1 MSLLHT
7 YSDGSKLITLSAKEL
22 ISIPTWKG
30 NRILD
35 LEHAGR
41 IKAAIASDVKM
52 LDSNYSIIQYVE
64 PNVDG
69 APVVQRYL
77 IDGQHRA
84 SVVRDFFR
92 DTLCEPDFTVT
103 VREKTV
109 ESESDAVDY
118 FNAINNVKRQYWKT
132 DPMLIV
138 NRYIQEIER
147 FLNTN
152 TRSPLVRCN
161 GKRPYLSSDRLRE
174 GLLKYAENLKSS
186 DEELRKFLDG
196 IVRENDIILKSLEV
210 ESLSNGKNRALIERT
225 IHIQFALAY
234 YSDLPWIGRIL
245 NIKRP

>member
-1 MSLLHT
+1 MLHT
-7 YSDGSKLITLSAKEL
+7 YNDGSKLHLISAKEL

-35 LEHAGR
+35 LEHAAR
-41 IKAAIASDVKM
+41 IKAAIASDVKK
-52 LDSNYSIIQYVE
+52 LDSNYSVIQYVE
-64 PNVDG
+64 PNADG

-118 FNAINNVKRQYWKT
+118 FNAINNVKRQHWKT
-132 DPMLIV
+132 DPILIV
-138 NRYIQEIER
+138 NKYIQRIEQR
-147 FLNTN
+147 LNTN
-152 TRSPLVRCN
+152 KKSPLVRCN

-174 GLLKYAENLKSS
+174 GLLKYADRLRGS
-186 DEELRKFLDG
+186 EEEITRFLDAM
-196 IVRENDIILKSLEV
+196 VRENTAMLKSLEV
-210 ESLSNGKNRALIERT
+210 ESVANQNNRALIERALAVK
-225 IHIQFALAY
+225 FALAY
-234 YSDLPWIGRIL
+234 APHLPWIARIVGL
-245 NIKRP
+245 

>member
-1 MSLLHT
+1 MLHT
-7 YSDGSKLITLSAKEL
+7 YSDGSKLKILSAKEL

-35 LEHAGR
+35 VEHAAR
-41 IKAAIASDVKM
+41 IKAAIASDVKK

-64 PNVDG
+64 PNADG
-69 APVVQRYL
+69 APVIQRYI

-92 DTLCEPDFTVT
+92 DTLCEPDFFVT

-118 FNAINNVKRQYWKT
+118 FNAINNVKRQHWKT

-138 NRYIQEIER
+138 NRYIQRIEQR
-147 FLNTN
+147 LNTN
-152 TRSPLVRCN
+152 KKSPLVRCN

-174 GLLKYAENLKSS
+174 GLLKYADKLKSS
-186 DEELRKFLDG
+186 DEEITRFLDAM
-196 IVRENDIILKSLEV
+196 VRENTAMLKSLEV
-210 ESLSNGKNRALIERT
+210 ESVANQNNRVLIERALAVK
-225 IHIQFALAY
+225 FALAY
-234 YSDLPWIGRIL
+234 APHLPWIARIVGL
-245 NIKRP
+245 